1 MRRRKLIKPGDAVAL
16 TFSKRDHALLRE
28 ELIYTSGEL
37 DDKLAVGLAR
47 GNGIRFQLTLD
58 HLDELI
64 GCVAAAAN
72 HARNGK
78 LGRALDRIY
87 EKLMRLLDSYEEVE
101 DAAEVPEPPPGVH

>member
-1 MRRRKLIKPGDAVAL
+1 MRRKLIKPGDAVPL
-16 TFSKRDHALLRE
+16 TLSKRDHALLRQ

-47 GNGIRFQLTLD
+47 GNGIRSQLTLD
-58 HLDELI
+58 DLDELI

-72 HARNGK
+72 HARNRR
-78 LGRALDRIY
+78 LGRELDRIY

-101 DAAEVPEPPPGVH
+101 DAAEVLEPLPDVH